1 MSSNYSAG
9 KRQREI
15 DKARKKQDKQ
25 EERMANRRRG
35 PARDEIVSADQIQGN
50 LPSIEDAMR
59 AIEMRGTVERS
70 AASIPVRLF
79 VGGLSSDVTQ
89 RDLEET
95 FGAIGKV
102 VDTVVMVD
110 RTTREPRGFG
120 FVTMDNRRDASR
132 AIEELHGFQ
141 LKGRSLVVNVATD
154 RAR

>member
-9 KRQREI
+9 KRQREL

-35 PARDEIVSADQIQGN
+35 AARDEIVTADQIQGN
-50 LPSIEDAMR
+50 LPSIEEAMR
-59 AIEMRGTVERS
+59 AIEMRDSAPRS

-79 VGGLSSDVTQ
+79 VGGLSNDVTQ
-89 RDLEET
+89 RDLEEV
-95 FGAIGKV
+95 FGSVGKV

-120 FVTMDNRRDASR
+120 FVTMNDRRDASR
-132 AIEELHGFQ
+132 AIEELHGAQ
-141 LKGRSLVVNVATD
+141 LKGRSLAVSVATD
-154 RAR
+154 RSR